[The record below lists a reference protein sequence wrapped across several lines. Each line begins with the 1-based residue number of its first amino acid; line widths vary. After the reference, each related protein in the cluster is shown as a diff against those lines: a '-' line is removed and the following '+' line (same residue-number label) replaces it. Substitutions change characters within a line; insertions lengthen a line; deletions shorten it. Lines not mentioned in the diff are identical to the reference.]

1 MKEQKNLA
9 AGRRNMNE
17 EEVRRRLVNIEGE
30 TFTDDLNRDKC
41 PKESPNKALEEV
53 PRLEDRERFRPSR
66 YLAEN
71 KNDDILKAGF
81 FKRFEE
87 EPQFGNRE
95 RFVVLQKPASEFQMT
110 YIDRVLESSILDEN
124 LTRQIAEILARKRWR
139 RAIAAI
145 EQGVRYIMS
154 YLPDYSITLRK
165 FYSSD
170 PVIVVM
176 AVYWKE
182 DRRVY
187 EMLCD
192 LLQYPSIKEQESTF
206 EIIVRKIREKIEE
219 KK

>member
-1 MKEQKNLA
+1 MKEPKNFA
-9 AGRRNMNE
+9 VVRRILNE
-17 EEVRRRLVNIEGE
+17 SEARRRLVNIEGE
-30 TFTDDLNRDKC
+30 SFTDDLNRDKC
-41 PKESPNKALEEV
+41 PSETTYKAVEDV
-53 PRLEDRERFRPSR
+53 PRLDDKERFRPSR
-66 YLAEN
+66 CLAES

-87 EPQFGNRE
+87 EPQFGNKA
-95 RFVVLQKPASEFQMT
+95 RFEILQKPASEYQAT
-110 YIDRVLESSILDEN
+110 YIDRILESSILDEN
-124 LTRQIAEILARKRWR
+124 LTKQIAEILARKRWR

-192 LLQYPSIKEQESTF
+192 LLQYPSVS
-206 EIIVRKIREKIEE
+206 
-219 KK
+219 

>member
-1 MKEQKNLA
+1 L
-9 AGRRNMNE
+9 
-17 EEVRRRLVNIEGE
+17 
-30 TFTDDLNRDKC
+30 
-41 PKESPNKALEEV
+41 
-53 PRLEDRERFRPSR
+53 RPSR
-66 YLAEN
+66 ILSEN
-71 KNDDILKAGF
+71 KSDDILKAGF
-81 FKRFEE
+81 FRRFEE
-87 EPQFGNRE
+87 EPQFGNKA
-95 RFVVLQKPASEFQMT
+95 RFEILQKPASEFQPT
-110 YIDRVLESSILDEN
+110 YIDRILESSILDEN

-170 PVIVVM
+170 PIIVVM
-176 AVYWKE
+176 GVYWKE

-206 EIIVRKIREKIEE
+206 EIIVRKVKEKIEE

>member
-1 MKEQKNLA
+1 MEGQKNLD
-9 AGRRNMNE
+9 AGGQILNE
-17 EEVRRRLVNIEGE
+17 KKARGRLVNIEGE
-30 TFTDDLNRDKC
+30 TFTDNLNRDKC
-41 PKESPNKALEEV
+41 PSETTYKAVEDV
-53 PRLEDRERFRPSR
+53 PRLDDKERFRPSR
-66 YLAEN
+66 CLAEN

-87 EPQFGNRE
+87 EPQFGNRT
-95 RFVVLQKPASEFQMT
+95 RFEILQKPASEFQPT
-110 YIDRVLESSILDEN
+110 YIDRILESSILDEN

-170 PVIVVM
+170 PIIVVM
-176 AVYWKE
+176 GVYWKE

-192 LLQYPSIKEQESTF
+192 LLQYPSIREQESTF

>member
-1 MKEQKNLA
+1 
-9 AGRRNMNE
+9 MNE
-17 EEVRRRLVNIEGE
+17 REVRRRLVNIEGE
-30 TFTDDLNRDKC
+30 SFTDDLNRDKC

-53 PRLEDRERFRPSR
+53 PKLENKERFRPSR
-66 YLAEN
+66 YLVEN

-170 PVIVVM
+170 PIIVVM
-176 AVYWKE
+176 GVYWKE

-192 LLQYPSIKEQESTF
+192 LLQYPSIREQESTF